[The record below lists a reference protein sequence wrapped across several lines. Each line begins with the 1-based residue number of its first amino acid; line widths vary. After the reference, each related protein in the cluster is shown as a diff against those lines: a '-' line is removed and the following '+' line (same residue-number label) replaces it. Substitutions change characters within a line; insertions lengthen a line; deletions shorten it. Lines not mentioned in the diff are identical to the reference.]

1 MRKRRS
7 RMTGAKSVHDR
18 VDYQTKRYVRVL
30 GHVKRDP
37 GLREEDRK
45 LILKFD
51 RQCTASELS
60 AGRKASYLDCLR
72 AMSKLLPVPL
82 SKATKENMIDLMG
95 KILGKGYAEWTV
107 HNYKVALKRFYAWLN
122 GCERGEYPENVRW
135 IRTSIKSV
143 NRLPR
148 DSLITVKEFE
158 QLVRAADNSRDKALL
173 SVLYESGC
181 RVGELLSLRIEHVK
195 TDKYGAVLTVRGK
208 TGDRAVRIIASAPA
222 LATWLDNHPGRGDT
236 RAPLWVNVG
245 VKFKGRAMTRVG
257 VQQLLRRTARRAG
270 LRKRIYP
277 HLFRHSRA
285 TDLAS
290 SLTEG
295 VMKQYFGW
303 TPGSRMP
310 GVYVHLASR
319 DADRELLKLH
329 GIEVEEAGPKF
340 KLIKCPRCGLD
351 NSPGARFCSKCALPL
366 SMRAL
371 ADLEGK
377 RRRARG
383 LLDVLFQDPEVREL
397 TERKLRELRRAGKI

>member
-1 MRKRRS
+1 MRYERI
-7 RMTGAKSVHDR
+7 
-18 VDYQTKRYVRVL
+18 L

-37 GLREEDRK
+37 ELREEDRK

-51 RQCTASELS
+51 RQCTASGLS

-72 AMSKLLPVPL
+72 TASKRLQVPL
-82 SKATKENMIDLMG
+82 SKVAKDGVVDFMREISGMN
-95 KILGKGYAEWTV
+95 YSESTV
-107 HNYKVALKRFYAWLN
+107 KNYKVAFKRFYAWLR
-122 GCERGEYPENVRW
+122 GCEPGEYPPEVRW
-135 IRTSIKSV
+135 IKTSLKNR

-148 DSLITVKEFE
+148 DSLISRSD
-158 QLVRAADNSRDKALL
+158 LDRMVRAADNLRDKAFLR
-173 SVLYESGC
+173 VLYESGC
-181 RVGELLSLRIEHVK
+181 RIGEILSLRIKHVK
-195 TDKYGAVLTVRGK
+195 FDRYGAILVVHGK

-222 LATWLDNHPGRGDT
+222 LANWIENHPEGNNPE
-236 RAPLWVNVG
+236 APLWISIGTKSRGSGITRTGVG
-245 VKFKGRAMTRVG
+245 QV
-257 VQQLLRRTARRAG
+257 LRRVVKRAG

-290 SLTEG
+290 GLTEG

-310 GVYVHLASR
+310 GIYVHLASR
-319 DADRELLKLH
+319 DVDRELLKLH
-329 GIEVEEAGPKF
+329 GIEVGEAEPKF
-340 KLIKCPRCGLD
+340 KVIRCPRCGLD
-351 NSPGARFCSKCALPL
+351 NSPGAQFCSKCALPL

-371 ADLEGK
+371 TDLERK
-377 RRRARG
+377 RKRAKD